1 MKVDLLLI
9 NCKLVNVLSGEILDG
24 ARIAVQG
31 ERIVGLG
38 ADFSS
43 DHVIDLKGDYVYPA
57 FVDAHIHLESTKL
70 TVVEAARVMAKCGTG
85 SVVTDPHEIA
95 NVSGMD
101 GIRFQ
106 MACAQCNPFM
116 HVFFTAP
123 SCVPALKDRA
133 IETYGNEL
141 DASALRELLDEPD
154 VVALGEMMNVPG
166 VIFGDRDVLEKIA
179 SYRQGGRVIDGHAPM
194 LSGEML
200 CKCISAGISSDHE
213 STNADEALE
222 KVRLGMHVMIR
233 EGSSE
238 RNLDALLPLVNEW
251 NALQFSFASD
261 DLDPSDLMQRGHIN
275 HLVRRAVEA
284 GMPAMLAIQL
294 ATINPARHFGMD
306 SHIGAI
312 APGRFAD
319 LIVSHD
325 LVSFEPHTVMHRG
338 AFVIQDGVECI
349 SMNVKLPELAPAMH
363 VRLPD
368 VSQLAIAAV
377 DGHKAHALSV
387 VSGQIL
393 TRDHLFEPIVRDGVA
408 YPDAAQDTAK
418 VCVFERHHETGAFGV
433 AFVHG
438 FGLQRG
444 AMGSS
449 VGHDSHN
456 IVVVGM
462 NDADMLRCA
471 EMIRD
476 ANGGQAAVLGDAS
489 VVLPLPIAGLMSDQS
504 ASDVV
509 LAEKQID
516 AFCAEKLG
524 VTLPRPMAA
533 LSFMSL
539 PVIPTLRITDQGLF
553 YVAPGAYPRKIE
565 IFE

>member
-1 MKVDLLLI
+1 MKVDLLLV

-24 ARIAVQG
+24 ARIAIQG
-31 ERIVGLG
+31 EKVVGLG
-38 ADFSS
+38 ADYTS
-43 DHVIDLKGDYVYPA
+43 DKIVDLQGDYVYPA

-70 TVVEAARVMAKCGTG
+70 TVGEAGRVMAKCGTG

-106 MACAQCNPFM
+106 MTCARNNPFM
-116 HVFFTAP
+116 NVFFTAP
-123 SCVPALKDRA
+123 SCVPALKDKA

-141 DASALRELLDEPD
+141 DAAALHELLSEDD

-166 VIFGDRDVLEKIA
+166 VVFGDADVLAKLA
-179 SYRQGGRVIDGHAPM
+179 DFRKHGRALDGHAPM
-194 LSGEML
+194 VSGETL
-200 CKCISAGISSDHE
+200 CKCVSVGINSDHE
-213 STNADEALE
+213 STCADEALE
-222 KVRLGMHVMIR
+222 KIRLGMHIMIR

-251 NALQFSFASD
+251 NASQFSFASD
-261 DLDPSDLMQRGHIN
+261 DLDPSDLMSRGHIN
-275 HLVRRAVEA
+275 HLVKRAVEA
-284 GMPAMLAIQL
+284 GMPAMRAIQL
-294 ATINPARHFGMD
+294 ATLNPARHFGIAD
-306 SHIGAI
+306 RIGSI

-319 LIVSHD
+319 LVVSHD
-325 LVSFEPHTVMHRG
+325 LTSFVPHTVMHHG

-349 SMNVKLPELAPAMH
+349 SANTELPTLEPAMH
-363 VRLPD
+363 LVLPD
-368 VSQLAIAAV
+368 VSKLAVEAV
-377 DGHKAHALSV
+377 AGHKAHALSV
-387 VSGQIL
+387 VAGQIL
-393 TRDHLFEPIVRDGVA
+393 TNDHLFDPIVRDGIA
-408 YPDAAQDTAK
+408 LPDAAQNTAK
-418 VCVFERHHETGAFGV
+418 VCVFERHRSTGAFGT

-438 FGLQRG
+438 FGIKCG
-444 AMGSS
+444 SMGSS

-462 NDADMLRCA
+462 NDDDMLRCA
-471 EMIRD
+471 ELIRSM
-476 ANGGQAAVLGDAS
+476 NGGQAAVLGEESA
-489 VVLPLPIAGLMSDQS
+489 VLPLPIAGLMSDRP
-504 ASDVV
+504 AADVV
-509 LAEKQID
+509 EAEKQID

-524 VTLPRPMAA
+524 VSLPRPMAA

-553 YVAPGAYPRKIE
+553 YVGPGAYPRKIE